1 MDTAALNSLDL
12 YKQFEEINIP
22 EKQARLFANLFA
34 RAQKTEDLATKSDV
48 EKDFKTLEVSQDR
61 KFDQVRHEIS
71 EVRHELREESEK
83 IRHEIDSKIN
93 SLRVDMTRWMVGIFF
108 AQASLVIGLKIFGH

>member
-34 RAQKTEDLATKSDV
+34 RVQKTEDLATKSDV
-48 EKDFKTLEVSQDR
+48 ENDFKILEVSQDR
-61 KFDQVRHEIS
+61 KFDQVRHE
-71 EVRHELREESEK
+71 LREEAEK
-83 IRHEIDSKIN
+83 IRREMGDIKSDLI
-93 SLRVDMTRWMVGIFF
+93 RWMVGISIGQS
-108 AQASLVIGLKIFGH
+108 ALLASLIFGSKLFGG